1 MEHPTGDEQVYAGI
15 EAALQVEPAN
25 RALRLH
31 LIALLLTGGQPGRA
45 LRHCELAWSTRP
57 DQPEVAALAAQA
69 CDLLGDPAGAAHW
82 RALGPSPADGLGD
95 AVPGPPPEPVPDAVG
110 MADVA
115 GTAGGEGP
123 AWLDVDRPTVRL
135 VDVAGMVEVKQRL
148 ERALLA
154 PLRNAELRAAFGK
167 TLRGGLLLWGPP
179 GCGKTFIARA
189 LAGEMGVS
197 FVPVALSDVLDMWL
211 GNSEQNVHRVFQ
223 RARRDAPA
231 VLFLDELDAIGH
243 RRTNLRGDGMRNV
256 VTQLLAELDGVD
268 SANDELFCLG
278 ATNQPW
284 MVDAALRR
292 PGRFDR
298 TVLVLPPDPPARW
311 GILRQALAD
320 RPVAAIDL
328 DPLVARTETWSGA
341 DLVHLVDSAAELALA
356 ESVDAG
362 AVRPI
367 TQRHLDGA
375 LRELGPS
382 IHDWLDTARSVA
394 AASDDSR
401 TFAPLVDYLRRV
413 RKW

>member
-1 MEHPTGDEQVYAGI
+1 
-15 EAALQVEPAN
+15 
-25 RALRLH
+25 
-31 LIALLLTGGQPGRA
+31 
-45 LRHCELAWSTRP
+45 
-57 DQPEVAALAAQA
+57 
-69 CDLLGDPAGAAHW
+69 
-82 RALGPSPADGLGD
+82 
-95 AVPGPPPEPVPDAVG
+95 
-110 MADVA
+110 
-115 GTAGGEGP
+115 
-123 AWLDVDRPTVRL
+123 LDVDRPTVRL